1 VSAASLTDEREG
13 NQVHSLTR
21 PGSLP
26 FHLQDKQVRQHMF
39 TELHTQLT
47 HWLTQT
53 HDTVLARD
61 LQPLLVTGRDVDL
74 LGALALLD
82 LHELLTPTERAAFNQ
97 SMAKGE
103 LPSLPKK
110 APELWL
116 ETHPEAR
123 DVAMALTRDYLTA
136 LLDDLEVLEPGNLPF
151 RWPAM
156 CERREQ
162 AAALS
167 RLLGEP
173 FKELLEQ
180 IDAQGARW
188 AKQAHSILFEG
199 SEMLQRAGFALPGVW
214 WVQNLLI
221 YNT

>member
-1 VSAASLTDEREG
+1 
-13 NQVHSLTR
+13 
-21 PGSLP
+21 
-26 FHLQDKQVRQHMF
+26 MF
-39 TELHTQLT
+39 TELHTKLT

-53 HDTVLARD
+53 HDTVFARD

-74 LGALALLD
+74 LGALSLLD

-123 DVAMALTRDYLTA
+123 DIAMALTRDYLTA
-136 LLDDLEVLEPGNLPF
+136 LLDDLEVFEPGNLPF
-151 RWPAM
+151 RWSAM

-173 FKELLEQ
+173 FDDLLEQ

-188 AKQAHSILFEG
+188 EKQAHSILFEG

>member
-1 VSAASLTDEREG
+1 
-13 NQVHSLTR
+13 
-21 PGSLP
+21 
-26 FHLQDKQVRQHMF
+26 MF

-136 LLDDLEVLEPGNLPF
+136 LLDDLEVAHARYSFLSCTGLRRGARTPSLSIPYTPGLPCGL
-151 RWPAM
+151 RL
-156 CERREQ
+156 RRE
-162 AAALS
+162 
-167 RLLGEP
+167 LL
-173 FKELLEQ
+173 
-180 IDAQGARW
+180 R
-188 AKQAHSILFEG
+188 
-199 SEMLQRAGFALPGVW
+199 
-214 WVQNLLI
+214 
-221 YNT
+221 